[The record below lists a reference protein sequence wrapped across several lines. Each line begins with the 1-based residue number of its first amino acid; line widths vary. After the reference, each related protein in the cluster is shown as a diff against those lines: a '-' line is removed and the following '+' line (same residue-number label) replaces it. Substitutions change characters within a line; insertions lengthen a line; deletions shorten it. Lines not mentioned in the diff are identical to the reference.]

1 MHYIHQ
7 NAWKAGLVSKM
18 EDWKYSSFPD
28 YCGFRNG
35 TLCNK
40 LLLLKLTDYNY
51 DRFYQ
56 DSYEIIPEE
65 LFKNF

>member
-1 MHYIHQ
+1 
-7 NAWKAGLVSKM
+7 M